1 LEVLRIA
8 ESGLIEGRGRS
19 MTLKRLSGLDAAF
32 IAAETPSN
40 HMHMMAV
47 MLLDPTTI
55 PGGYSFEKFKGFI
68 ASRLHAVPPLRRR
81 LLEVPLGL
89 ARPLWVE
96 DEEINVDLHV
106 RRVAVPRPGGP
117 RELAGMAEDMNG
129 RQLDRDAPLWEMAVV
144 EGLQNGS
151 IALLAKIHHSLMD
164 GMAGMQFMNALV
176 SASPELPDPERASAR
191 RGARKEYVPNE
202 LELLVGAVPRV
213 VERPLRIAKLSG
225 SSLLSAVREW
235 AVTPDDQTEQL
246 PDAVPVERSI
256 FNEGITPHR
265 SAAYTS
271 LRLEDVRNVAR
282 AFDATL
288 NEVVLAVVSGAL
300 REYLESV
307 GVPCDS
313 PIVAGVPIST
323 HADEGDELT
332 NAYRVMFTS
341 LATQLTD
348 PVARLKEI
356 RRCSEIEKRRQAGLW
371 GESLSDISDI
381 PSPLFLGLIARAYTG
396 LGLFDRLT
404 PFCNLVVSNV
414 PGPSATMYFG
424 GARIQGVYPL
434 GPVFDGI
441 GLNITVISID
451 KALNVGLSACRSVVP
466 DLWGIAMSMSSAL
479 AELVAAS
486 GGDGSER
493 RTAAASD

>member
-1 LEVLRIA
+1 
-8 ESGLIEGRGRS
+8 

-68 ASRLHAVPPLRRR
+68 ASRLHVVPPLRRR

-89 ARPLWVE
+89 ARPFWVE
-96 DEEINVDLHV
+96 EDEINVDLHV

-117 RELAGMAEDMNG
+117 RELAAMAEDMNG

-164 GMAGMQFMNALV
+164 GMAGMQFMAALV
-176 SASPELPDPERASAR
+176 SSSPELPDPELASRTAAR
-191 RGARKEYVPNE
+191 REYVPNE
-202 LELLVGAVPRV
+202 LELLVGAVPKL

-235 AVTPDDQTEQL
+235 AVTPDETDTL
-246 PDAVPVERSI
+246 PEAVPVERSI
-256 FNEGITPHR
+256 FNEGITPYR

-271 LRLEDVRNVAR
+271 LRLEDVKSVSR
-282 AFDATL
+282 AFDASL
-288 NEVVLAVVSGAL
+288 NEVVLAIVSGAL
-300 REYLESV
+300 RQYLQSV
-307 GVPCDS
+307 GESTGS

-323 HADEGDELT
+323 HADGGDDLT
-332 NAYRVMFTS
+332 NSYRMMFTS
-341 LATQLTD
+341 LATQLAS
-348 PVARLKEI
+348 PVARLEEI
-356 RRCSEIEKRRQAGLW
+356 QRCSEIEKRRQAGLW

-414 PGPSATMYFG
+414 PGPLETLYFG

-451 KALNVGLSACRSVVP
+451 KALNVGLSACRDVVP
-466 DLWGIAMSMSSAL
+466 DLWGVAMSMSGAL
-479 AELVAAS
+479 AELVAAQ
-486 GGDGSER
+486 GRDGAER
-493 RTAAASD
+493 RPSAASE